1 MKMLFLNHVG
11 LSCWR
16 LLGGLIKDL
25 KVPMFLGPCWALG
38 GHVGA
43 MLGLCE
49 TYVGQFLGP
58 CLRAKNSVI
67 FSAKKMGS
75 ERPMLGLF

>member
-1 MKMLFLNHVG
+1 
-11 LSCWR
+11 
-16 LLGGLIKDL
+16 
-25 KVPMFLGPCWALG
+25 MFLGPCWALG

-43 MLGLCE
+43 ILGLCE

-67 FSAKKMGS
+67 FSAKKLGL